1 MSKHT
6 PGPWIIWPD
15 MNGRL
20 QVGLSTNYSVAEMWR
35 TPLEGQ
41 EANARLIAAAPEL
54 LEAATK
60 ALGAL
65 NALHIQCDVACVVEP
80 EGEIY
85 LRPVIN
91 ALRQVIAKATG
102 EQP

>member
-20 QVGLSTNYSVAEMWR
+20 QVGSSTNYSVAEMWR

-41 EANARLIAAAPEL
+41 EANAHLIAAAPEL

-65 NALHIQCDVACVVEP
+65 NALHIQCDVECVVEP

-85 LRPVIN
+85 LHPVIN
-91 ALRQVIAKATG
+91 ALRQVVAKATG
-102 EQP
+102 EQS

>member
-6 PGPWIIWPD
+6 PGPWIIWAD
-15 MNGRL
+15 KNERL
-20 QVGLSTNYSVAEMWR
+20 QVGPSTNYTVAELYR
-35 TPLEGQ
+35 TPLDGQ
-41 EANARLIAAAPEL
+41 DANARLIAAAPEL

-91 ALRQVIAKATG
+91 ALSQVIAKATG
-102 EQP
+102 EQS

>member
-6 PGPWIIWPD
+6 PGPWAVFDKNIQA
-15 MNGRL
+15 G
-20 QVGLSTNYSVAEMWR
+20 GLLPIVHR
-35 TPLEGQ
+35 TKWWAHGIDEI
-41 EANARLIAAAPEL
+41 EDAANARLIAAAPEL
-54 LEAATK
+54 LEAAKK

-65 NALHIQCDVACVVEP
+65 NALHIQGDVACVVEP

-102 EQP
+102 EQA